1 MATVVFVLH
10 SHRPEAR
17 TLADTAV
24 RWLEARGHRA
34 VVGIEPEGV
43 DCAAAAAGAT
53 AAAAAAAGPVDV
65 AVSLGGDGTM
75 LRTVAWAAPRQVPV
89 LGVNLGRLGYLTE
102 VEPSRLE
109 WALGQVVDKTF
120 GIERRMM
127 LDVVVTAA
135 GSPAGSAME
144 DGSSQHGPTAGGATG
159 GRWVAGVPQGDVRAL
174 KPRPSA
180 SSVAHHLALNEAVVE
195 KTDPG
200 HTVRLAAAIGGH
212 PFVTYAADGLLVAT
226 PTGST
231 AYNLSAR
238 GPIVSPRL
246 RAMVVTP
253 LSPHMLFDRAMV
265 LGPDEELSMTIAGP
279 RDALLVV
286 DGISAG
292 VLHPGAT
299 VTCRA
304 AAFDAQLV
312 VFGHRNF
319 HAIVRSHFALTDR

>member
-17 TLADTAV
+17 DLVDQAV
-24 RWLEARGHRA
+24 HWLESRGHHA
-34 VVGIEPEGV
+34 LVGIESGEVACAGSEV
-43 DCAAAAAGAT
+43 DTGS
-53 AAAAAAAGPVDV
+53 VDV

-102 VEPSRLE
+102 VEPGRLE
-109 WALGQVVDKTF
+109 WALQHVVDKTF

-127 LDVVVTAA
+127 LDVAVAVAEEVAEGDGASAEEHVTVDREVTRAHEA
-135 GSPAGSAME
+135 GSFE
-144 DGSSQHGPTAGGATG
+144 GAP
-159 GRWVAGVPQGDVRAL
+159 VV
-174 KPRPSA
+174 
-180 SSVAHHLALNEAVVE
+180 HLVALNEAVVE

-200 HTVRLAAAIGGH
+200 HTVRLAVTIGGQ
-212 PFVTYAADGLLVAT
+212 PFVTYAADGLLMAT

-238 GPIVSPRL
+238 GPILSPRL
-246 RAMVVTP
+246 RAMVLTP

-265 LGPDEELSMTIAGP
+265 LDPDEELSMTVAGP

-286 DGISAG
+286 DGTSVG
-292 VLHPGAT
+292 TVHPGTT

-312 VFGHRNF
+312 VFGHRDF
-319 HAIVRSHFALTDR
+319 HAIVRSRFALTDR

>member
-10 SHRPEAR
+10 SHRAEAR
-17 TLADTAV
+17 DLVEQALH
-24 RWLEARGHRA
+24 WLEARGHQA
-34 VVGIEPEGV
+34 VIGIEPDVPDSTGTLGDAE
-43 DCAAAAAGAT
+43 
-53 AAAAAAAGPVDV
+53 PVDV

-109 WALGQVVDKTF
+109 WALQHVVEKTF
-120 GIERRMM
+120 AIERRMM
-127 LDVVVTAA
+127 LEVTVTGAVGDHQDAA
-135 GSPAGSAME
+135 DAI
-144 DGSSQHGPTAGGATG
+144 
-159 GRWVAGVPQGDVRAL
+159 
-174 KPRPSA
+174 
-180 SSVAHHLALNEAVVE
+180 AHLFALNEAVVE

-200 HTVRLAAAIGGH
+200 HTVRLEAGIGGQ

-265 LGPDEELSMTIAGP
+265 LGPDEDLSMTVAGP

-286 DGISAG
+286 DGASVGTLA
-292 VLHPGAT
+292 PGTT
-299 VTCRA
+299 VTCKA

-312 VFGHRNF
+312 VFGHRDF
-319 HAIVRSHFALTDR
+319 HAIVRSRFALTDR

>member
-1 MATVVFVLH
+1 MMATVVFVLH
-10 SHRPEAR
+10 SHRPEAC
-17 TLADTAV
+17 TLADRAV

-34 VVGIEPEGV
+34 VIGIEPEGV
-43 DCAAAAAGAT
+43 DHLGAGAE
-53 AAAAAAAGPVDV
+53 ASSVDV

-109 WALGQVVDKTF
+109 WALGQVVEETF
-120 GIERRMM
+120 AIERRMM
-127 LDVVVTAA
+127 LDVAVVAEDPTVDD
-135 GSPAGSAME
+135 PAVDRRGTE
-144 DGSSQHGPTAGGATG
+144 VP
-159 GRWVAGVPQGDVRAL
+159 AGVPGAAKGPGGAQAKAGAL
-174 KPRPSA
+174 SAA
-180 SSVAHHLALNEAVVE
+180 SSVTHHVALNEAVVE

-200 HTVRLAAAIGGH
+200 HTVRLATAIGGQ
-212 PFVTYAADGLLVAT
+212 PFVTYAADGVLVAT

-238 GPIVSPRL
+238 GPILSPRL

-265 LGPDEELSMTIAGP
+265 LGPDEELSMTVAGP

-286 DGISAG
+286 DGTSVDI
-292 VLHPGAT
+292 LHPGAT
-299 VTCRA
+299 VRCRA

-312 VFGHRNF
+312 VFGHRDF
-319 HAIVRSHFALTDR
+319 HAIVRSRFALTDR